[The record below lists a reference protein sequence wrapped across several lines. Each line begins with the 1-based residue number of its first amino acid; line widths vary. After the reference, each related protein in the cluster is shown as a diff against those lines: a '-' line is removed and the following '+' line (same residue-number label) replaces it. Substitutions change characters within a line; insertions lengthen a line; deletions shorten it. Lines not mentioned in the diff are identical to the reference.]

1 MTIINPLL
9 EFVHIGHSGKTR
21 GLDGSFKLRVEERFL
36 DSLSDIRAIFVD
48 HDGSKV
54 PYLIESC
61 SNQGDILIKLE
72 EIDSPEQASALLNRS
87 IYLNK
92 DELPESIRESDNNE
106 NHELV
111 DFLIID
117 EDNTRIGIISE
128 ILEYPEQLLAKVIYQ
143 DKTVLIPIH
152 NDLILGTDAEK
163 KTIQMSLPEGLLSL

>member
-1 MTIINPLL
+1 ML

-54 PYLIESC
+54 PYLIENL

-72 EIDSPEQASALLNRS
+72 EIDTPEQASELLNRS

-92 DELPESIRESDNNE
+92 EELPESIRESSDNE
-106 NHELV
+106 SHELV
-111 DFLIID
+111 NFLIVD
-117 EDNTRIGIISE
+117 EDNNTIGEISE
-128 ILEYPEQLLAKVIYQ
+128 ILEFPEQLLAKVIYQ
-143 DKTVLIPIH
+143 EKTVLIPIH
-152 NDLILGTDAEK
+152 EDLILSMNHED

>member
-1 MTIINPLL
+1 M
-9 EFVHIGHSGKTR
+9 
-21 GLDGSFKLRVEERFL
+21 
-36 DSLSDIRAIFVD
+36 
-48 HDGSKV
+48 
-54 PYLIESC
+54 
-61 SNQGDILIKLE
+61 
-72 EIDSPEQASALLNRS
+72 LLNRS
-87 IYLNK
+87 IYIDK
-92 DELPESIRESDNNE
+92 DELHESIRESDNNE

-117 EDNTRIGIISE
+117 EDNITIGTISE